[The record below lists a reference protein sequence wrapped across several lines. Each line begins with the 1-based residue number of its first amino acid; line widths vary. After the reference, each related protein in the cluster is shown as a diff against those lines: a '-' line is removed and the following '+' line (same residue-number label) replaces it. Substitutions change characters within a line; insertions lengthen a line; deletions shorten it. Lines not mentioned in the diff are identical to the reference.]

1 METNSEKNRSSH
13 RHSFVVA
20 PRVWGLKT
28 VFVNLYFVANPD
40 GSWVLVDAGVP
51 GSAAKIKQAAEELFG
66 KDNGPQAILLTHGHF
81 DHTGAVKEL
90 AEEWEV
96 PIYAHTLELPYLT
109 GLSSYPPPDSSV
121 GGGAMAYMAFT
132 YPKKPI
138 DLKDKIKVLPED
150 GSVPGL
156 QGWRW
161 IHTPGHSPGH
171 VSFYNDEERTL
182 IVGDAFCTC
191 HAESAVSVFSTKRE
205 VHGPPAYFTPDW
217 GSAHHSVEKLNDL
230 NPEVAA
236 SGHGMPMRSSELK
249 KQLDRLVHD
258 FWMVAVPK
266 HGRYVHEPA
275 VMDEFGVVSVP
286 PPVSNP
292 VPKVLAVAGAVAA
305 AGLAWAAFSK
315 RKNPSQQ
322 QHTSQ
327 NRPYSH
333 NRVMQGPPP
342 GVDPDHDDPQAHTNN
357 YP

>member
-1 METNSEKNRSSH
+1 M
-13 RHSFVVA
+13 
-20 PRVWGLKT
+20 KT

-40 GSWVLVDAGVP
+40 GSWVLIDTGVP
-51 GSAAKIKQAAEELFG
+51 GSATKIKQAAEEIFG
-66 KDNGPQAILLTHGHF
+66 KDNRPQAILLTHGHF
-81 DHTGAVKEL
+81 DHTGAAKEL
-90 AEEWEV
+90 AEEWKA
-96 PIYAHTLELPYLT
+96 PIYAHPLELPYLT

-138 DLKDKIKVLPED
+138 NLKDKIKVLPND

-161 IHTPGHSPGH
+161 LHTPGHSPGH
-171 VSFYNDEERTL
+171 VSFYKDEDRTL

-191 HAESAVSVFSTKRE
+191 HAESAISVFSNKRE

-236 SGHGMPMRSSELK
+236 SGHGMPMRGSELK
-249 KQLDRLVHD
+249 SQLDRLVHD

-275 VMDEFGVVSVP
+275 VMDESGVVSVP

-305 AGLAWAAFSK
+305 AGLAWAAFSN
-315 RKNPSQQ
+315 RKNSSQQ
-322 QHTSQ
+322 KHASQ

-333 NRVMQGPPP
+333 NRVMQGTPP
-342 GVDPDHDDPQAHTNN
+342 GIDPNQDDPQAHTNN